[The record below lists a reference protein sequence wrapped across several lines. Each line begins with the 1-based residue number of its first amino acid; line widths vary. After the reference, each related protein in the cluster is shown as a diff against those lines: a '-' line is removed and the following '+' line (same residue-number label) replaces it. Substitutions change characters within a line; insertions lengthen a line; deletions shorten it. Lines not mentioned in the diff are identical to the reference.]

1 MEQSQSVR
9 VNNPAKPCVA
19 TYVDASG
26 LLSHRLKQPDPAR

>member
-26 LLSHRLKQPDPAR
+26 LRESSPEAA